1 MSLETLLL
9 TLNTLLLVGLLW
21 RVRYFKHLAL
31 YDPLTGLANRRLFE
45 DRLEQALKHARRRR
59 TGIAVLYLDL
69 DHFKQVNDVHGHPTG
84 DRLLRAVARRLR
96 ACVRETDTVARR
108 GGDEFTVLL
117 TDLAEPNAAGR
128 VAQRIVA
135 ALQEPFSISAQPI
148 RIGASVGIRLCDPD
162 EPAGRQSIAD
172 ADRALYEAKR
182 QGRGRYH
189 FFAPP
194 AGSALAA
201 A

>member
-1 MSLETLLL
+1 MFLTALMLMLNAILLAWL
-9 TLNTLLLVGLLW
+9 SW
-21 RVRYFKHLAL
+21 RAQHFKNLAF

-45 DRLEQALKHARRRR
+45 DRLEQALKHARRHR
-59 TGIAVLYLDL
+59 TGVAVLFLDL
-69 DHFKQVNDVHGHPTG
+69 DHFKRVNDVHGHPTG
-84 DRLLRAVARRLR
+84 DRLLRAVAQRLCE
-96 ACVRETDTVARR
+96 CVRETDTVARR

-117 TDLAEPNAAGR
+117 TDLTDPDAAGR
-128 VAQRIVA
+128 IAQRIVA
-135 ALQEPFSISAQPI
+135 TLQKPFSISVQPI

-162 EPAGRQSIAD
+162 EPAGPQPIAD

-189 FFAPP
+189 VFAPFG
-194 AGSALAA
+194 GSALAA